1 MLYIT
6 FTDGKKLIIK
16 NKNKKRLKKII
27 RFDIIIYY
35 VNTRRL
41 VRKIYDVTTRSWGF
55 EKKVLTFW
63 IDNIYTRISI
73 VIIIIVY

>member
-1 MLYIT
+1 MLNIT

-55 EKKVLTFW
+55 KNKVLTFW
-63 IDNIYTRISI
+63 IDIYIH
-73 VIIIIVY
+73 VFQLLLL